1 MSTETGRNTGTS
13 QRTYTRHTEL
23 GSTVTSTSLQRPT
36 RRTRLRR
43 GLRRSARR
51 WRRRLLRARRWLGET
66 ITATGWLILGAGVAG
81 VIAGGL
87 LGWVE
92 GWYLLCISAI
102 LVICASPFLFGVR
115 AYRMTISADRERVFA
130 GSEVAVALRAENL
143 VSRPALPS
151 VAELTVGDAVVE
163 VPIPLL
169 GPKAERVI
177 PLPLTAPNRGV
188 IWLGPVTVSKR
199 DPIGLFR
206 REMTWRK
213 RLRLWVHPRIVMLP
227 QHTAGMVRDLDGQ
240 SSRVLTDSDL
250 SFHAVRDYARGD
262 SYRHVH
268 WRSTAKTGALM
279 VRQYEESR
287 LARVAL
293 VFDALRSEYVDTQ
306 EFELAVSAAAS
317 ISVQAIRDGR
327 ERYIASAWH
336 PEGSRVG
343 VGELSELPSRTS
355 TMMLDAWA
363 ELEALTE
370 GPSLE
375 YLAHRVSHTRDQL
388 SIVYLVV
395 GSQTDMLRLH
405 RAASLFPASVRVMV
419 VRAERLADPRSVVSG
434 ETVVLTVGALGD
446 LPQLLVRGSK
456 G

>member
-23 GSTVTSTSLQRPT
+23 GSTVTSTRFERPT
-36 RRTRLRR
+36 RRARLRR
-43 GLRRSARR
+43 GLRRTLRR
-51 WRRRLLRARRWLGET
+51 ARRRLLRLRRWLGET
-66 ITATGWLILGAGVAG
+66 ITATGWLILGAGVLGILGG
-81 VIAGGL
+81 VL
-87 LGWVE
+87 LGWIE
-92 GWYLLCISAI
+92 GWYLACVAVI
-102 LVICASPFLFGVR
+102 LVLCASPFLIGVR
-115 AYRMTISADRERVFA
+115 AYKMTISTDRDRVFA
-130 GSEVAVALRAENL
+130 GSEVAVALNAENL
-143 VSRPALPS
+143 ANRPALAS
-151 VAELTVGDAVVE
+151 TAELTVGDAVVE
-163 VPIPLL
+163 VPVPLL
-169 GPKAERVI
+169 GPRGERSI

-199 DPIGLFR
+199 DPVGLFR

-213 RLRLWVHPRIVMLP
+213 RLRLWVHPRIVFLP

-240 SSRVLTDSDL
+240 TSRILTDSDL

-293 VFDALRSEYVDTQ
+293 VFDALRSEYVDTE
-306 EFELAVSAAAS
+306 EFELAVSVAAS

-327 ERYIASAWH
+327 ERYVASAWH
-336 PEGSRVG
+336 PEGSRAG
-343 VGELSELPSRTS
+343 VGELNELPSRTA

-388 SIVYLVV
+388 SIVYLIV
-395 GSQTDMLRLH
+395 GSHTDPLRLR

-419 VRAERLADPRSVVSG
+419 IRAERLADPRSVVSG
-434 ETVVLTVGALGD
+434 ETMVLTVGALGD